1 MNRFSINIFANLLGQ
16 SWSVIVSI
24 AVIPLYIKFLGIEA
38 YGLLGFYMM
47 LQGALQV
54 LDLGLSPTMN
64 RELARYSTMPEKAGE
79 ARDLV
84 RTLEVGYWLL
94 GMVIGAA
101 VAGAA
106 PFFTHHWLNIGA
118 LPPEDVQTALMMMG
132 VLVALQWPQSFY
144 GSGLMGLQKQV
155 LANSVGIPMS
165 AISSGGAV
173 LILWLVSPTITA
185 LLCWQILAS
194 AIHVALVTILLWRSL
209 PSSGR
214 PPRFSV
220 DLLRSVWRF
229 AVGMGGIGLASIIFT
244 QLDKVILS
252 KMLSLEM
259 FGYYILGTT
268 IGRSLNLFITP
279 VFNAVFPRFSAL
291 VEKGDVG
298 GLRDLY
304 HRSTQLM
311 AVLVL
316 PMAILVTFFSYD
328 IALLWIGKAEAGVH
342 VAPIAGLLVI
352 GTAINGLMCL
362 PYALQ
367 LAYGWTS
374 IGLKITSSFI
384 VIMVPSLI
392 VMTTHYGAT
401 GAAFVWVALNSLYL
415 LVGLP
420 LTHRYLLRGEAWR
433 WLRMDVCQPLAVTLA
448 IMGIGK
454 WLLIGQTKEPSLA
467 LVVNLS
473 ILSLCTLAGA
483 VLAAPMIRS
492 WIMVQFFKAKPIHV

>member
-1 MNRFSINIFANLLGQ
+1 MSRFTTNILANLLGQ

-47 LQGALQV
+47 LQGALQI

-155 LANSVGIPMS
+155 LVNSVGIPMS
-165 AISSGGAV
+165 AVGSGGAV
-173 LILWLVSPTITA
+173 LILWLVSPTIIA
-185 LLCWQILAS
+185 LLSWQILVGV
-194 AIHVALVTILLWRSL
+194 IQVALVTILLWRSL
-209 PSSGR
+209 PTSGR
-214 PPRFSV
+214 PPRFSK
-220 DLLRSVWRF
+220 DLLGNIWRF
-229 AVGMGGIGLASIIFT
+229 AAGMSGLTLTGVILT

-252 KMLSLEM
+252 RMLSLEM
-259 FGYYILGTT
+259 FGYYSLAGAV
-268 IGRSLNLFITP
+268 GRGLYVVITP
-279 VFNAVFPRFSAL
+279 IFNSIFPRLSAL
-291 VEKGDVG
+291 VAAGEESR
-298 GLRDLY
+298 LREVY
-304 HRSTQLM
+304 HYGSQLM

-316 PMAILVTFFSYD
+316 PLAALVSLFSYD
-328 IALLWIGKAEAGVH
+328 VILLWTGNPETASNA
-342 VAPIAGLLVI
+342 APIASLLVI
-352 GTAINGLMCL
+352 GTALNGLMNL

-367 LAYGWTS
+367 LAYGWTRL
-374 IGLKITSSFI
+374 GLYINIFFI
-384 VIMVPSLI
+384 VALVPLI
-392 VMTTHYGAT
+392 IFMTLNYGAIG
-401 GAAFVWVALNSLYL
+401 GASVWPTLNCIYMLIG
-415 LVGLP
+415 VP
-420 LTHRYLLRGEAWR
+420 LTHLRLLKDEGWQ
-433 WLRMDVCQPLAVTLA
+433 WFSLDVCFPLVATFMVL
-448 IMGIGK
+448 GPVR
-454 WLLIGQTKEPSLA
+454 LLIDSPMSPRQTVITLSLA
-467 LVVNLS
+467 LLSS
-473 ILSLCTLAGA
+473 IL
-483 VLAAPMIRS
+483 AAAMAIPNLRGLLR
-492 WIMVQFFKAKPIHV
+492 VQLERVVSV

>member
-1 MNRFSINIFANLLGQ
+1 MSRFTTNILANLLGQ

-94 GMVIGAA
+94 GMVLGAA

-106 PFFTHHWLNIGA
+106 PFFAHHWLNIGA

-155 LANSVGIPMS
+155 LVNSVGIPMS
-165 AISSGGAV
+165 TVSSGGAV

-185 LLCWQILAS
+185 LLSWQILVS
-194 AIHVALVTILLWRSL
+194 VIQVVLVTILLWRSL

-214 PPRFSV
+214 PPRFSKN
-220 DLLRSVWRF
+220 LIGNIWRF
-229 AVGMGGIGLASIIFT
+229 AAGMSGLTLTGLILT

-252 KMLSLEM
+252 RLLSLEM
-259 FGYYILGTT
+259 FGYYSLAGTV
-268 IGRSLNLFITP
+268 GRGLYVVITP
-279 VFNAVFPRFSAL
+279 IFNSIFPRLSAL
-291 VEKGDVG
+291 VAEG
-298 GLRDLY
+298 GGSQLKEVY
-304 HRSTQLM
+304 HYGAQLM

-316 PMAILVTFFSYD
+316 PLAVLVSLFSYD
-328 IALLWIGKAEAGVH
+328 VILLWTSNPETARNA
-342 VAPIAGLLVI
+342 APIASLLVI
-352 GTAINGLMCL
+352 GTALNGLMNL

-367 LAYGWTS
+367 LAYGWTKL
-374 IGLKITSSFI
+374 GLYINIFFI
-384 VIMVPSLI
+384 VTLVPLSI
-392 VMTTHYGAT
+392 FMTMNYGAVG
-401 GAAFVWVALNSLYL
+401 GASVWPMLNCFYM
-415 LVGLP
+415 VIGVP
-420 LTHRYLLRGEAWR
+420 LTHSRLLKGEGWQWLSLDVCFPLSATIMVLGPVRLLIDSPMSSRQTFLTLSISLLSAILVAAITTPNLRELLRVQLER
-433 WLRMDVCQPLAVTLA
+433 AVSA
-448 IMGIGK
+448 
-454 WLLIGQTKEPSLA
+454 S
-467 LVVNLS
+467 
-473 ILSLCTLAGA
+473 
-483 VLAAPMIRS
+483 R
-492 WIMVQFFKAKPIHV
+492 